1 MEKNEW
7 YLEVNY
13 SQIMPRDS
21 GKLSPNIT
29 NYSNENKGSPPKKTK
44 MQSLWINVWE
54 TLLNKWF
61 CIRWRNSC
69 ASLVAQM
76 VKNLPAMQET
86 RVQSLGKI
94 PWKREWQP
102 TPVFL
107 PREFHGQRSLA
118 GYSQW
123 GPKESDMTEQLTH
136 REITRRLYYKLGP
149 STTCP
154 NRWETPVI

>member
-1 MEKNEW
+1 MK
-7 YLEVNY
+7 Y
-13 SQIMPRDS
+13 SQITLRDS
-21 GKLSPNIT
+21 GKLSPDIT
-29 NYSNENKGSPPKKTK
+29 TYSNENKGSPQRKAK

-86 RVQSLGKI
+86 RVQSLGWEDP
-94 PWKREWQP
+94 PWRREWQP

-107 PREFHGQRSLA
+107 PGEFHEQKSLA
-118 GYSQW
+118 GYSPW
-123 GPKESDMTEQLTH
+123 GPKESDMTKQLTH
-136 REITRRLYYKLGP
+136 REITKKLCCKLRP

-154 NRWETPVI
+154 DRWETPVI